1 MVNLKTMKKSLYL
14 MMMGFFLIT
23 SCDPTE
29 PVDPQPTQNRIV
41 NTSIKTNTTWYSDT
55 VYQLGGRIAVENGAI
70 LTIQAGTVIKG
81 EAGTGANATALL
93 IARGGKLIAE
103 GTVSKPIIFTS
114 IADEIT
120 PELIEQGLFT
130 SPNLDPTVNG
140 LWGGVI
146 ILGEAKISASNTT
159 GDVSSVQIEGIPT
172 SDQNGLYG
180 GTNDLD
186 NSGVIRYVS
195 IRHGGANIGSGNEIN
210 GLTLGGV
217 GSGTIVENV
226 EVVGNQD
233 DAIECFGGKV
243 NLTNVVSWN
252 AGDDGFDTDQSW
264 GGTLDNFVI
273 INPADHMFE
282 LDGPEGSFA
291 QGHTIKNGDVYVGG
305 GADLINVDNNSIV
318 DLQSIFFTNISGANQ
333 INRVTAPLVT
343 FSDIVIDVV
352 DVTQHVNGTVPSGVS
367 AGTTSKANKSVF
379 SWTWASQSGN
389 L

>member
-1 MVNLKTMKKSLYL
+1 MKKSLYL
-14 MMMGFFLIT
+14 LMMGFFLIT

-81 EAGTGANATALL
+81 ESGTGANATSLL

-226 EVVGNQD
+226 EVVANQD

-367 AGTTSKANKSVF
+367 GGTTSKANKSVF

>member
-1 MVNLKTMKKSLYL
+1 

-81 EAGTGANATALL
+81 ESGTGANATSLL